1 MPRTTIADIA
11 AKALVLACVLN
22 LNGVAHMMFDVGQA
36 VSMVMLSAS
45 LILVV
50 RCGSL
55 ASSMPFQLLILALL
69 TYLLFGA
76 FHHDAIRNS
85 NPLSKYI
92 LTYGSTILMMTG
104 MTGYTVYIARK
115 GLLPHFLRFTRNVL
129 VISASAV
136 WISPLLYQFYAN
148 VPPSSQSRMGGL
160 FGNPNEAGYVALL
173 ALGFVAG
180 LQYRHFLVQVC
191 AIALCS
197 GAVVLTFSKTC
208 IALLVAFAGWHLIF
222 RTRGVLRVMTAF
234 LVAIAVLIIWDV
246 NSAARLISDQQIIEL
261 NNEQKRRLLAVETAL
276 SGQIDTEVTTGR
288 TDLWL
293 LGFDRA
299 LDWFP
304 FGQGLG
310 SYHFLVGGIFESGVW
325 QGVHNTF
332 LMFWGEAGVV
342 PALLLLLAVV
352 AMFAYIRLYAL
363 GTIEQWC
370 AIVLLANMMVGHTS
384 MSLRYHNI
392 VLAIILGLVAF
403 ASHQRNRARMPQS
416 RATPAIGRE
425 RLAAFPRE

>member
-1 MPRTTIADIA
+1 MRRTTIEDLA

-36 VSMVMLSAS
+36 VSLVMLSAS
-45 LILVV
+45 LILVT

-92 LTYGSTILMMTG
+92 QTYGSTILMMTG
-104 MTGYTVYIARK
+104 MTGYTVSIARK
-115 GLLPHFLRFTRNVL
+115 GLLPRFLRFTRNAL
-129 VISASAV
+129 VISALAV

-148 VPPSSQSRMGGL
+148 VPASFQSRMGGF

-180 LQYRHFLVQVC
+180 IQYRHFFIQIF
-191 AIALCS
+191 AIALCA

-208 IALLVAFAGWHLIF
+208 IALLVAFAGWHLMF

-234 LVAIAVLIIWDV
+234 LVAIVVLIIWDI
-246 NSAARLISDQQIIEL
+246 NSAARLISDQQLIEL
-261 NNEQKRRLLAVETAL
+261 NNEQKRRIQAVETIL
-276 SGQIDTEVTTGR
+276 SGQIDAEVTTGR

-293 LGFDRA
+293 LGIDRA
-299 LDWFP
+299 LDRLP

-310 SYHFLVGGIFESGVW
+310 SYHFLVGGIYEDDVW

-352 AMFAYIRLYAL
+352 AMFAYIGRYAL
-363 GTIEQWC
+363 GSIEVWC
-370 AIVLLANMMVGHTS
+370 AIVLLVNMMAGHTS

-392 VLAIILGLVAF
+392 VLAIILGIVAF
-403 ASHQRNRARMPQS
+403 AYSQRNRVQMPKS
-416 RATPAIGRE
+416 RVAPAIGSG
-425 RLAAFPRE
+425 RLAAYSRE